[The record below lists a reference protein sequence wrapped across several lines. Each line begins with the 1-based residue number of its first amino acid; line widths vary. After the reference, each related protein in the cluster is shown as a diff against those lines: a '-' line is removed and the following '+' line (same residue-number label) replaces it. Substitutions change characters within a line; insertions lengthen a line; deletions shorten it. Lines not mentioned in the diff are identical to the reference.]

1 MSRGFVLEDLTIT
14 RKLGLGFGSLLA
26 LVVLLALAGFYGL
39 QSDGQSLKRINRI
52 GSLFDQT
59 AFSRDAN
66 FAYALTLDS
75 GQLDRHDSHLEIMQ
89 QMLSS
94 ILDDIHAGRWPQEDL
109 GTVKRLNKKLR
120 AYIDTRNQQQAEANV
135 TQTALKLNDSLFPLQ
150 NAINELYIAE
160 ESRAKSSVDLVAMIL
175 AGGTLFALVLGG
187 LIAWVISR
195 QIVIPLQQTLQV
207 AERIA
212 NGDLTAELHS
222 ERADELGQLLSS
234 INGMSHRIRDVISQ
248 IGFGSHRL
256 AAAASQFATITAHTR
271 AGIDSQKSET
281 DLVAT
286 AMTEMTEMTATVLEV
301 ARNSKEAAGAAKRA
315 DLEASH
321 ALTVSQR
328 AVAQIET
335 LAHKVSLSTDSM
347 IRLHQESSRIG
358 GVLDATKMVAGQT
371 KLLALNAAIEAA
383 RAGEAGHGLAVVAD
397 EVRSLAQRTQQ
408 SSEEIETLI
417 EGLQR
422 IAEQSSQMIQ
432 ASVQQT
438 QSAVTGVRN
447 TRDAL
452 ATITQQVSDIQQMS
466 LLIATAA
473 EEQSAVAEEINR
485 SILNVR
491 ETADQSAQASAEIT
505 TSSVELAQL
514 GGDLQ
519 GLVKRFKV

>member
-187 LIAWVISR
+187 
-195 QIVIPLQQTLQV
+195 
-207 AERIA
+207 
-212 NGDLTAELHS
+212 
-222 ERADELGQLLSS
+222 
-234 INGMSHRIRDVISQ
+234 
-248 IGFGSHRL
+248 
-256 AAAASQFATITAHTR
+256 
-271 AGIDSQKSET
+271 
-281 DLVAT
+281 
-286 AMTEMTEMTATVLEV
+286 
-301 ARNSKEAAGAAKRA
+301 
-315 DLEASH
+315 
-321 ALTVSQR
+321 
-328 AVAQIET
+328 
-335 LAHKVSLSTDSM
+335 
-347 IRLHQESSRIG
+347 
-358 GVLDATKMVAGQT
+358 
-371 KLLALNAAIEAA
+371 
-383 RAGEAGHGLAVVAD
+383 
-397 EVRSLAQRTQQ
+397 
-408 SSEEIETLI
+408 
-417 EGLQR
+417 
-422 IAEQSSQMIQ
+422 
-432 ASVQQT
+432 
-438 QSAVTGVRN
+438 
-447 TRDAL
+447 
-452 ATITQQVSDIQQMS
+452 
-466 LLIATAA
+466 
-473 EEQSAVAEEINR
+473 
-485 SILNVR
+485 
-491 ETADQSAQASAEIT
+491 
-505 TSSVELAQL
+505 
-514 GGDLQ
+514 
-519 GLVKRFKV
+519 

>member
-1 MSRGFVLEDLTIT
+1 
-14 RKLGLGFGSLLA
+14 
-26 LVVLLALAGFYGL
+26 
-39 QSDGQSLKRINRI
+39 
-52 GSLFDQT
+52 
-59 AFSRDAN
+59 
-66 FAYALTLDS
+66 
-75 GQLDRHDSHLEIMQ
+75 
-89 QMLSS
+89 
-94 ILDDIHAGRWPQEDL
+94 
-109 GTVKRLNKKLR
+109 
-120 AYIDTRNQQQAEANV
+120 
-135 TQTALKLNDSLFPLQ
+135 
-150 NAINELYIAE
+150 
-160 ESRAKSSVDLVAMIL
+160 
-175 AGGTLFALVLGG
+175 
-187 LIAWVISR
+187 
-195 QIVIPLQQTLQV
+195 
-207 AERIA
+207 
-212 NGDLTAELHS
+212 
-222 ERADELGQLLSS
+222 
-234 INGMSHRIRDVISQ
+234 MSHRIRDVISQ